1 MPGPQ
6 YVLSLSKNPAQLTGT
21 IALKQKQNYHN
32 SDQNVGIYM
41 KSAETGSILSE
52 VGWAQS

>member
-21 IALKQKQNYHN
+21 IALKQKQNYHFREPG
-32 SDQNVGIYM
+32 QQ
-41 KSAETGSILSE
+41 L
-52 VGWAQS
+52 